1 MSFSYFIFLL
11 LLKAYDDQ
19 IALYR
24 TWVTPK
30 LELTSK
36 GELVE
41 IRIRKA
47 ELNDV
52 QEIARIHVDSWKS
65 AFHGLM
71 PADYINSFT
80 NASRIEEWL
89 SAISMNTESVAVA
102 ESGNKVVGFMSY
114 FVSSENS
121 ETIELSKLYLCPGVY
136 GQRLGSKFLAH
147 LEQEAN
153 ALGIKTINL
162 YVLDNNEV
170 AIHFYSK
177 HGFEFADGFMSEEF
191 ESSVIIDLLMVK
203 QL

>member
-1 MSFSYFIFLL
+1 M
-11 LLKAYDDQ
+11 
-19 IALYR
+19 
-24 TWVTPK
+24 
-30 LELTSK
+30 
-36 GELVE
+36 E

>member
-1 MSFSYFIFLL
+1 LSFSYFIFLL